1 MRHFSQRTVPS
12 MSDIW
17 NIVSELAFTLHPD
30 RVKAIAAKLDTLTS
44 ISDFS
49 SAKVSFGPGVSK
61 RMIQNFERAWLKHG
75 SLKPTELAAALR
87 SASNTARLATKREA
101 VELVWSGPSTGLV
114 PVRHTEQVLCQVIQ
128 LATKRLF
135 IVSFVAYE
143 IVSIISA
150 LNEAVERNV
159 KIDVLLESSTAHGG
173 TVTTDSIKTMRNAVS
188 NADYY
193 IWSPDTGQPGARPAN
208 ASVHAKCIVADAN
221 VAFITSANLS
231 ISAMERNME
240 LGVLVRGGTLP
251 ESLHR
256 HLDALKTTGAIEK
269 V

>member
-1 MRHFSQRTVPS
+1 MRHFSQRIAPI

-17 NIVSELAFTLHPD
+17 DIVSGLALTLHPD
-30 RVKAIAAKLDTLTS
+30 RVKAIAAKFDTLS
-44 ISDFS
+44 SMSDFAS
-49 SAKVSFGPGVSK
+49 VKASFGPGVSEK
-61 RMIQNFERAWLKHG
+61 LIQNFERAWLKHA

-87 SASNTARLATKREA
+87 SASNTARLAAQRES

-114 PVRHTEQVLCQVIQ
+114 PVRHTEQVLCHVIQ

-143 IVSIISA
+143 IASVISA
-150 LNEAVERNV
+150 LNEAVGRNV
-159 KIDVLLESSTAHGG
+159 KIDILLESSIAHGG

-188 NADYY
+188 GADYY
-193 IWSPDTGQPGARPAN
+193 IWSADTCQPGARPAN

-240 LGVLVRGGTLP
+240 LGVLVRGGSLP
-251 ESLHR
+251 DSLHR

>member
-1 MRHFSQRTVPS
+1 MPHFSQRIVPI

-17 NIVSELAFTLHPD
+17 DIVSELALTLHPD
-30 RVKAIAAKLDTLTS
+30 RVKAIAAKFDTLS
-44 ISDFS
+44 SMSDFS
-49 SAKVSFGPGVSK
+49 SVKVAFGPGVSEK
-61 RMIQNFERAWLKHG
+61 MIQSFERAWLKNA

-87 SASNTARLATKREA
+87 SASNTARLAAQRES
-101 VELVWSGPSTGLV
+101 VELVWSGPSTGFV

-143 IVSIISA
+143 IASVISA
-150 LNEAVERNV
+150 LKDAVGRNV
-159 KIDVLLESSTAHGG
+159 QVDILLESSTANGG

-188 NADYY
+188 GANYY
-193 IWSPDTGQPGARPAN
+193 IWSTDTGQPGMRPSN
-208 ASVHAKCIVADAN
+208 ASVHAKCIVADAK

-240 LGVLVRGGTLP
+240 LGVLVWGGSLP
-251 ESLHR
+251 DSLQR
-256 HLDALKTTGAIEK
+256 HLDALNTIGVIVKE
-269 V
+269 